1 MPEFGEVIAVPD
13 AGMHVEEKCPFCP
26 VDKQKRDLTSYIGK
40 DNDSTK
46 LASKLTANSDPK
58 SNHLYFDVEFEIYRR
73 YSAEAH
79 HLICGNE
86 VMKEEGEI
94 EKYLIHTSKKTS
106 QGSAGFLDPNDVGYD
121 INNAKNGIWLPS
133 VPDIFRKA
141 DGEPDFWWGDQSDWN
156 RKNPTLLSRVSIGEW
171 QRGDAA
177 FIVMEAVKRQFH
189 KGPHEDVGDATNN
202 YVVMAIS
209 RLRQV
214 TVFLEHFAEN
224 CPMEN
229 DGSKRKQPPY
239 VPPYGI
245 IALLDLLSKSLAKE
259 LKGHPGSWNYYIS
272 EFALQCS
279 QWWKR
284 QSVTE

>member
-13 AGMHVEEKCPFCP
+13 AGMHEEEKCPFCP
-26 VDKQKRDLTSYIGK
+26 VDKQKRDLTSHIGK
-40 DNDSTK
+40 DNNSKT
-46 LASKLTANSDPK
+46 LAENLEGDDDRKSD
-58 SNHLYFDVEFEIYRR
+58 HLYFDVEFNIYRR

-86 VMKEEGEI
+86 VLKEEGEV
-94 EKYLIHTSKKTS
+94 EKYLIHKSKKTS
-106 QGSAGFLDPNDVGYD
+106 KGSAGYLEPNDVGYD
-121 INNAKNGIWLPS
+121 VNRAKNGIWLPS
-133 VPDIFRKA
+133 VPDLFRKTE
-141 DGEPDFWWGDQSDWN
+141 GEPSRWWGDQTDWN
-156 RKNPTLLSRVSIGEW
+156 RKNPTKPPRVSLGEW
-171 QRGDAA
+171 EKCDAA

-189 KGPHEDVGDATNN
+189 KGPHEDVGDASNN

-224 CPMEN
+224 CPMED
-229 DGSKRKQPPY
+229 DGSKRKQPPF

-245 IALLDLLSKSLAKE
+245 VSILDLLSKSLSQE
-259 LKGHPGSWNYYIS
+259 LKGHPDSWNYYIS

-279 QWWKR
+279 LWWKR
-284 QSVTE
+284 Q